1 MNENG
6 ELMKA
11 LEKRALGYTVSETT
25 AEYDGE
31 GNEIK
36 NRVTTKEVP
45 PDLSAIKMLLDLGG
59 EEELEAERR
68 RLLAELGRLK
78 QGKGGKKN
86 GTGKL

>member
-1 MNENG
+1 
-6 ELMKA
+6 MKA